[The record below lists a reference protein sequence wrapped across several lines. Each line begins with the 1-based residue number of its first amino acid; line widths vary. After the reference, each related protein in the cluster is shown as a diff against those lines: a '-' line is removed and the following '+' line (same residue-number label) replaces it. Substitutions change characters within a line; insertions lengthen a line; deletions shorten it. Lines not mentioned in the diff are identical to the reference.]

1 MSATLLSGGYAIL
14 AAILWAFSS
23 SMLEDIAK
31 KIPPKELN
39 IFKGGIAILLL
50 IATSLLLGE
59 DFGHLPWKDVLQ
71 LILSGVIGIGLG
83 DTAYY
88 AGLKD
93 IGSRRAL
100 LLFALAPPMTALIAW
115 IFLGEKLDLLAWL
128 GILITMVGVGWV
140 VTERT
145 PQDAV
150 SRESKTLHRGIL
162 MGVLASLGQAVGL
175 VLSRSAMSDG
185 AITSLQS
192 AALRLTAGVLFTLL
206 WVFAGRQ
213 PLGKWRHDAD
223 RKKIWK
229 LLGLTAFIGTY
240 ICLWLQQLAVQGAP
254 AGITQ
259 TLLSTSPVFILPIAA
274 LRGEKLSGRAVLGAA
289 LSIFGIT
296 LVFGLVR

>member
-1 MSATLLSGGYAIL
+1 MLSLLSGVYAIL
-14 AAILWAFSS
+14 AAILWALSS
-23 SMLEDIAK
+23 SMLENLAHI
-31 KIPPKELN
+31 ISPKELN

-50 IATSLLLGE
+50 VGTSLLLGE
-59 DFGHLPWKDVLQ
+59 DYQNLTWSSVNL
-71 LILSGVIGIGLG
+71 LLLSGVIGIGLG

-115 IFLGEKLDLLAWL
+115 IFLGETLNLLAWV
-128 GILITMVGVGWV
+128 GIFVTVGGVAWV

-145 PQDAV
+145 PQETV
-150 SRESKTLHRGIL
+150 KQEPKILRRGIL
-162 MGVLASLGQAVGL
+162 MGVFASLGQAVGL

-185 AITSLQS
+185 SITSLQS
-192 AALRLTAGVLFTLL
+192 AALRLSAGVLFTLG
-206 WVFAGRQ
+206 WVLISRQ
-213 PLGKWRHDAD
+213 PLGKWQNSMD
-223 RKKIWK
+223 RKKTWG

-259 TLLSTSPVFILPIAA
+259 TLLSTSPIFILPIAA
-274 LRGEKLSGRAVLGAA
+274 LRGEKVSWRAVLGA
-289 LSIFGIT
+289 LISIFGVM
-296 LVFGLVR
+296 LVFGLVG

>member
-1 MSATLLSGGYAIL
+1 MLSLLSGVYAIL
-14 AAILWAFSS
+14 AAILWALSS
-23 SMLEDIAK
+23 SMLENLAHI
-31 KIPPKELN
+31 ISPKELN

-50 IATSLLLGE
+50 VGTSLLLGE
-59 DFGHLPWKDVLQ
+59 DYQNLTWSSVNL
-71 LILSGVIGIGLG
+71 LLLSGVIGIGLG

-115 IFLGEKLDLLAWL
+115 IFLGETLNLLAWV
-128 GILITMVGVGWV
+128 GIFVTVGGVAWV

-145 PQDAV
+145 PQETV
-150 SRESKTLHRGIL
+150 KQEPKILRRGIL
-162 MGVLASLGQAVGL
+162 MGVFASLGQAVGL

-185 AITSLQS
+185 SITSLQS
-192 AALRLTAGVLFTLL
+192 AALRLSAGVLFTLG
-206 WVFAGRQ
+206 WVLISRQ
-213 PLGKWRHDAD
+213 PLGKWQNSVD
-223 RKKIWK
+223 RKKTWG

-259 TLLSTSPVFILPIAA
+259 TLLSTSPIFILPIAA
-274 LRGEKLSGRAVLGAA
+274 LRGEKVSWRAVLGA
-289 LSIFGIT
+289 LISIFGVM
-296 LVFGLVR
+296 LVFGLVG

>member
-1 MSATLLSGGYAIL
+1 MFSLLSGVYAIL
-14 AAILWAFSS
+14 AAILWALSS
-23 SMLEDIAK
+23 SMLENLAHI
-31 KIPPKELN
+31 ISPKELN

-50 IATSLLLGE
+50 VGTSLLLGE
-59 DFGHLPWKDVLQ
+59 DYQNLTWSSVNL
-71 LILSGVIGIGLG
+71 LLLSGVIGIGLG

-115 IFLGEKLDLLAWL
+115 IFLGETLNLLAWV
-128 GILITMVGVGWV
+128 GIFVTVGGVAWV

-145 PQDAV
+145 PQETV
-150 SRESKTLHRGIL
+150 KQEPKILRRGIL
-162 MGVLASLGQAVGL
+162 MGVFASLGQAVGL

-185 AITSLQS
+185 SITSLQS
-192 AALRLTAGVLFTLL
+192 AALRLSAGVLFTLG
-206 WVFAGRQ
+206 WVLISRQ
-213 PLGKWRHDAD
+213 PLGKWQNSVD
-223 RKKIWK
+223 RKKTWG

-259 TLLSTSPVFILPIAA
+259 TLLSTSPIFILPIAA
-274 LRGEKLSGRAVLGAA
+274 LRGEKVSWRAVLGA
-289 LSIFGIT
+289 LISIFGVM
-296 LVFGLVR
+296 LVFGLVG

>member
-1 MSATLLSGGYAIL
+1 MPVALLSGGYAIL

-23 SMLEDIAK
+23 FMLEKIAQSL
-31 KIPPKELN
+31 PPKELN
-39 IFKGGIAILLL
+39 IIKGAIAIVLLV
-50 IATSLLLGE
+50 ATSLLLGE
-59 DFGHLPWKDVLQ
+59 DYHHLPWSEVSVLF
-71 LILSGVIGIGLG
+71 LSGIIGIGLG

-100 LLFALAPPMTALIAW
+100 LLFALAPPITALIAW
-115 IFLGEKLDLLAWL
+115 IFLGENLNLLSWV
-128 GILITMVGVGWV
+128 GIFVTVGGVAWV

-145 PQDAV
+145 PQEEISHDPKIL
-150 SRESKTLHRGIL
+150 RRGIL

-185 AITSLQS
+185 VVTSLQS
-192 AALRLTAGVLFTLL
+192 AALRLSAGVLFTLG

-213 PLGKWRHDAD
+213 SLGKWQKNVD
-223 RKKIWK
+223 RKKTWG

-259 TLLSTSPVFILPIAA
+259 TLLSTSPIFILPMAA
-274 LRGEKLSGRAVLGAA
+274 LRGEKLSWRAVLGA
-289 LSIFGIT
+289 LISIFGIT
-296 LVFGLVR
+296 LVFGLIG